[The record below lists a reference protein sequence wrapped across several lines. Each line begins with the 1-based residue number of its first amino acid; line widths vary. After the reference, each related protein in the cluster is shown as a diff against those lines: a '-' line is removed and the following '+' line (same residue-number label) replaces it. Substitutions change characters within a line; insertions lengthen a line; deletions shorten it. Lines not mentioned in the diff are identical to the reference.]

1 MTKKYGQK
9 KKRKKG
15 NTFLKGICIFSF
27 LGIGLILFLT
37 KSTFFNIKEVLVEGE
52 NLALKQS
59 LDEKGKFFL
68 GQNLLFVKPDD
79 VKDKIKENPYIKNV
93 NVSKKF
99 PSTIRVDVEES
110 DVAFYI
116 GKGKNAYILSSTL
129 RVLEKNNNGNLNKD
143 IKNLVEIVGI
153 SGKNIEIGNYLV
165 STEEKIIE
173 GICEDIYKIKKVN
186 KTKHKISKV
195 DFSNLSNI
203 KIWIGQVE
211 VRVGDGRDFV
221 KKINDSL
228 NILEDKN
235 LKMDSGYIDLSFNGA
250 PVINRNVKG
259 EG

>member
-1 MTKKYGQK
+1 MVKKYGK
-9 KKRKKG
+9 IKKRKKG
-15 NTFLKGICIFSF
+15 NGFLKGICIFSF
-27 LGIGLILFLT
+27 LAICLVLVLT
-37 KSTFFNIKEVLVEGE
+37 KSTFFNTKKVLVEGE

-59 LDEKGKFFL
+59 LEEKGNIFL
-68 GQNLLFVKPDD
+68 DQNLLFIKPDD
-79 VKDKIKENPYIKNV
+79 VKEKIKENPYIKNV

-99 PSTIRVDVEES
+99 PNTIKIDVEES
-110 DVAFYI
+110 DVAFYV

-143 IKNLVEIVGI
+143 IKNLVEITGI
-153 SGKNIEIGNYLV
+153 DQKNIKIGDYLIK
-165 STEEKIIE
+165 TEEKIIE

-203 KIWIGQVE
+203 KIWIGQIQI
-211 VRVGDGRDFV
+211 RVGDGGNFI

-228 NILEDKN
+228 NILQDKN
-235 LKMDSGYIDLSFNGA
+235 LNMNSGYIDLSFNGT